1 MSDYA
6 SVHLKNLILKYF
18 KEKKY
23 VYFLIRLLKYFNAFM
38 IFVISVNFNVEE
50 NAVY

>member
-6 SVHLKNLILKYF
+6 SVHLKIFNTQVF
-18 KEKKY
+18 HRKKCM
-23 VYFLIRLLKYFNAFM
+23 YFLIRLLKCFNAFM